1 MPKQLFTK
9 EYEDY
14 LISGSEESINS
25 LPSGSL
31 EKEYFQIIKQLLK
44 EELTPELEKKIEAFV
59 DKIPEKQSYRLKALH
74 IFKKMKK
81 DPKKKDEI
89 IQEIKDLFK
98 IGKVQNYSK
107 PVKYNK
113 TTDAEKEENESQK
126 LPHELKLEKY
136 IYTDKFIEG
145 IYKGSIIP
153 NNNEYKKKFGNNTID
168 FNLDFNKI
176 PKDTLIL
183 MLTNE
188 KEFSRIN
195 NSLPSSFI
203 TAKFEYFKEIIKSAS
218 EESLKEKKKGYF
230 QKFLSNNKNSLLNEQ
245 LEFLISLN
253 SQFNFEKLIPELIT
267 RKYPNQIED
276 KKERVKI
283 LKEIKTLLNE
293 YKFKYDKMTRNV
305 LISILELNSEMNI
318 YELDTFIEYI
328 EVPIWDI
335 SNMYN
340 ITPKIREQIKTNNK
354 QRDLYVQILPINRSK
369 EKILIEKYLKHFF
382 MKEKIPLKDKILSSH
397 EINTLMKEIQLNIC
411 DYNKEKFKINEN
423 IELNLE
429 IKNIQTLYINIYE
442 INTENYYYSNKAFF
456 DSSISLD
463 GIVPTF
469 EDKISFN
476 EKPQILFEKKISLS
490 KIPKKRGLFVVE
502 FIGNGHVSRAV
513 IQRGNLKCIHKNTVN
528 GKVVYILDEENKI
541 LKGEKTGL
549 WINNVWYP
557 SIKETGAV
565 LIPYKIQGNIFI
577 LKHDDFCVL
586 EKGIYIPEE
595 NYEFIGQL
603 DNSLLMKNHSLWEM
617 LLKF

>member
-1 MPKQLFTK
+1 
-9 EYEDY
+9 
-14 LISGSEESINS
+14 
-25 LPSGSL
+25 
-31 EKEYFQIIKQLLK
+31 
-44 EELTPELEKKIEAFV
+44 
-59 DKIPEKQSYRLKALH
+59 
-74 IFKKMKK
+74 
-81 DPKKKDEI
+81 
-89 IQEIKDLFK
+89 
-98 IGKVQNYSK
+98 
-107 PVKYNK
+107 
-113 TTDAEKEENESQK
+113 
-126 LPHELKLEKY
+126 
-136 IYTDKFIEG
+136 
-145 IYKGSIIP
+145 
-153 NNNEYKKKFGNNTID
+153 
-168 FNLDFNKI
+168 
-176 PKDTLIL
+176 
-183 MLTNE
+183 
-188 KEFSRIN
+188 
-195 NSLPSSFI
+195 
-203 TAKFEYFKEIIKSAS
+203 
-218 EESLKEKKKGYF
+218 
-230 QKFLSNNKNSLLNEQ
+230 
-245 LEFLISLN
+245 
-253 SQFNFEKLIPELIT
+253 
-267 RKYPNQIED
+267 
-276 KKERVKI
+276 
-283 LKEIKTLLNE
+283 
-293 YKFKYDKMTRNV
+293 MTRNV
-305 LISILELNSEMNI
+305 LLSILELNSEMNI

-382 MKEKIPLKDKILSSH
+382 MKEKIEFNKLSKYFNENYIKKFYSKMKFYSGDEEPLKDKILSSY
-397 EINTLMKEIQLNIC
+397 EINSLMKEIQLNIC

-469 EDKISFN
+469 EDKITFN

-528 GKVVYILDEENKI
+528 GKVIYILDEENKI

-565 LIPYKIQGNIFI
+565 LIPYLF
-577 LKHDDFCVL
+577 
-586 EKGIYIPEE
+586 
-595 NYEFIGQL
+595 
-603 DNSLLMKNHSLWEM
+603 
-617 LLKF
+617 